1 MVAVV
6 ELTYEPKGIA
16 DETYLPYS
24 ADFSEGYPFYSGDM
38 DYIFTFDGN
47 DDIISHKD
55 IVLKIGEYNGC
66 CATVSINGQYAGNI
80 DRDPYELSVKDHIKK
95 GENKI
100 TISLCSTIRNMI
112 GPNRYPQGDRSGCS
126 TAKWDLPVNNSD
138 MYDDVELIPFGINNI
153 SIILKE

>member
-24 ADFSEGYPFYSGDM
+24 ADLSDGYPFYSGNV

-47 DDIISHKD
+47 DDILCHKD

-66 CATVSINGQYAGNI
+66 CATVSINGQYAGSI

-100 TISLCSTIRNMI
+100 TISLCSTIRNTI
-112 GPNRYPQGDRSGCS
+112 GPNRIPYTDESNCS
-126 TAKWDLPVNNSD
+126 LGKWDHPMKNND

-153 SIILKE
+153 CIILKE